1 MPRAGL
7 SIESQAPIIQELE
20 RCAVWAYHKLA
31 TSLIQLSIAQ
41 SLAQII
47 KHFEY
52 PMISQGE
59 SPPVPGD
66 KL

>member
-1 MPRAGL
+1 MSDLTEAEALLDGVDRNTL
-7 SIESQAPIIQELE
+7 SNLGK
-20 RCAVWAYHKLA
+20 RKLA